1 MTALIDLKA
10 HLNLE
15 HDLDD
20 ALLTSK
26 IATAEGMVARHIGAE
41 DPVTYAD
48 APAPLKEAVLQLAA
62 HYYENREASLV
73 GVSAQELPFGFHDL
87 VRPFRTWSF

>member
-1 MTALIDLKA
+1 MTALADLKA

-20 ALLTSK
+20 NLLTGQ
-26 IATAEGMVARHIGAE
+26 IEAAEEMVARHIGE
-41 DPVTYAD
+41 DEPVSYVA
-48 APAPLKEAVLQLAA
+48 APAALKQAILQLAA
-62 HYYENREASLV
+62 HFYENREASLV
-73 GVSAQELPFGFHDL
+73 GVSASELPFGFHDL

>member
-1 MTALIDLKA
+1 MTAIADLKA

-20 ALLTSK
+20 DLLAGK
-26 IATAEGMVARHIGAE
+26 IAAAEGLVARHIGAE
-41 DPVTYAD
+41 EPLAYAD
-48 APAPLKEAVLQLAA
+48 APAPLREAILSLAA
-62 HYYENREASLV
+62 HFYENREASLV
-73 GVSAQELPFGFHDL
+73 GVSASELPFGFHDL

>member
-1 MTALIDLKA
+1 MTAITDLKA

-20 ALLTSK
+20 DLLAGK
-26 IATAEGMVARHIGAE
+26 IAAAEGMVARYTGAE
-41 DPVTYAD
+41 EPLAYAD
-48 APAPLKEAVLQLAA
+48 APAPLKEAILQLAA
-62 HYYENREASLV
+62 HFYENREASLV
-73 GVSAQELPFGFHDL
+73 GVSASELPFGFHDL